1 MRLAHLILAHK
12 NSDQVARLIR
22 ALMHEQVDFY
32 IHLDAKADFREFEH
46 LTTLPR
52 VTFIRQRHLVRWGS
66 YSIVEATVQGVREI
80 LASGISYEF
89 INLLSG
95 QDYPIKP
102 ADSIYRFFAQHPGRS
117 FFAYE
122 AQDSE
127 WWRHAIKRIEQYHMV
142 YYQFRFQYAL
152 QWLLNKLLPKRRFPL
167 PYALYG
173 SAYGTWWTMSQECAE
188 YLVAFLDKNP
198 RLQRFSR
205 FTWGADEFLI
215 PTILMN
221 SPLKDT
227 LVNDNY
233 RYIDWS
239 GGGANPKVLT
249 VADAPALSS
258 SDRLFARKFDTDQD
272 AGILD
277 IIDRSMLRHENQ
289 VSA

>member
-12 NSDQVARLIR
+12 NSEQVARLIQ
-22 ALMHEQVDFY
+22 ALAHEQFDFY

-46 LTTLPR
+46 LAALPR
-52 VTFIRQRHLVRWGS
+52 VTFIQQRYLVRWGS

-80 LASGISYEF
+80 LASGISYDF

-102 ADSIYRFFAQHPGRS
+102 ANTIYRFFAQNPGRS

-122 AQDSE
+122 AQGSE
-127 WWRHAIKRIEQYHMV
+127 WWQHAVKRVEQYHTV
-142 YYQFRFQYAL
+142 YYQFRLQYVL
-152 QWLLNKLLPKRRFPL
+152 QNLLNKLLPKRQFPL

-173 SAYGTWWTMSQECAE
+173 GAYGTWWTMSKECAE
-188 YLVAFLDKNP
+188 YLVAFLDQDPK
-198 RLQRFSR
+198 LQRFSR

-215 PTILMN
+215 TTILMN

-227 LVNDNY
+227 IVNDSY

-239 GGGANPKVLT
+239 GGGANPKLLT

-272 AGILD
+272 VKILN
-277 IIDRSMLRHENQ
+277 IIDCSLISQ
-289 VSA
+289 AIKS